1 MFSKIIF
8 CVKIIVVVMLM
19 KEIKL
24 KNCPNCKERI
34 GIHDVECPYCKY
46 IDDPKYKK
54 YNNKLKNKKRK
65 NNKNNKNEI
74 YKVLLLIPIITY
86 LIYLIINVDY
96 LFVVIFLIALNI
108 LCMFL
113 KRMFCLYLIILESL
127 VLVLNL
133 IVNIYDISSSAGVIS
148 QIIIFILGL
157 LFIVFP
163 KYLYIVKS
171 KKMINKSKK
180 NKKRIDIKQ

>member
-1 MFSKIIF
+1 
-8 CVKIIVVVMLM
+8 M

-54 YNNKLKNKKRK
+54 YNSKLKNKKRK
-65 NNKNNKNEI
+65 NNKSNKKEI
-74 YKVLLLIPIITY
+74 YKSLLLIPIITY

-127 VLVLNL
+127 VLILNL
-133 IVNIYDISSSAGVIS
+133 IVNVYDISSSAGVIS
-148 QIIIFILGL
+148 QIIIFVLGL
-157 LFIVFP
+157 LFIVLP

-171 KKMINKSKK
+171 KKSKGRK
-180 NKKRIDIKQ
+180 IKKMNR